1 MSKWSLFA
9 SQLTVIDKCVALCIM
24 FFLGDAESGLE
35 RLHQCAEKELQVY
48 LEAETPLKDFNDF
61 RTKLAGLTRLAVN
74 TYKKTL

>member
-1 MSKWSLFA
+1 
-9 SQLTVIDKCVALCIM
+9 M
-24 FFLGDAESGLE
+24 FFLGEAESGLE